1 MPNMFAD
8 LIRRL
13 SEPAPKPLSDV
24 DARHALAALLV
35 RVARTDG
42 YYAPAEIDRIDRIL
56 AARYGLTP
64 FEAVALRKDGEAMEA
79 QAPDTVR
86 FTRAIKECVD
96 YEDRRAVVEALWQ
109 VALADGGRAPEEDAL
124 MRMVASLLGVS
135 DQDSARARHKAA
147 GT

>member
-1 MPNMFAD
+1 MFAD